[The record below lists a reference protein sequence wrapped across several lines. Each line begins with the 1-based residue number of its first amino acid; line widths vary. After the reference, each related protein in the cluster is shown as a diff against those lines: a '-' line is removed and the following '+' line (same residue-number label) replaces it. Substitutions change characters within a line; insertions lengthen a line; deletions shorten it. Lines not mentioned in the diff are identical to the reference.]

1 MKKFIILLSFF
12 FSLFS
17 TSSVHADCMYEELEP
32 SCNIL
37 WNTITSSCQGWSDT
51 SSWDI
56 PTAYQ
61 GECKA
66 TETINEA
73 SKEIISDFL
82 YKLLSKKDYI
92 ISETDTYYRLSN
104 EWQEYIQNKLF
115 SAVHSVISKEI
126 KKSSPNYKNIAILN
140 HLVSLVWYDYYMSKE

>member
-1 MKKFIILLSFF
+1 
-12 FSLFS
+12 
-17 TSSVHADCMYEELEP
+17 MYEELEP
-32 SCNIL
+32 SCNIW
-37 WNTITSSCQGWSDT
+37 WNTIT

-82 YKLLSKKDYI
+82 YELLSKKDYI
-92 ISETDTYYRLSN
+92 TSETDTYYRLSN

-115 SAVHSVISKEI
+115 SAVHLVISKEI

-140 HLVSLVWYDYYMSKE
+140 HLVSLVGYDYYMSR

>member
-1 MKKFIILLSFF
+1 MKKIILSLSA
-12 FSLFS
+12 LFLIIT

-82 YKLLSKKDYI
+82 YELLSKKNYI
-92 ISETDTYYRLSN
+92 TSETDTYYRLSN

-140 HLVSLVWYDYYMSKE
+140 HLVSLVWYDYYMSK